1 MTNILFV
8 YETEMPTVS
17 IERDYWMNLSSEYGI
32 TSKFVRLVD
41 VKRVELKWC
50 DILMLIRPNNSL
62 SWRIAQAVKRTGRF
76 VITICDDDL
85 LHLPKTIPD
94 LPWKKQGLIK
104 ALNYSSVIMS
114 KNRYLLNQMIKF
126 TAEKRGVYVDTVVRQ
141 QEILERDYDEETDDV
156 VKIVYAAG
164 GGQHESLFEEI
175 VLPALKKVASRVPN
189 SFSITFVSVHPN
201 CSELEKDVHIK
212 YVKGMPLLEY
222 RKFMEESKF
231 DIGVAPLVSND
242 FTKCKHFNKY
252 LEYSLSGILGI
263 YSNVEPYTY
272 VVQDGLNG
280 LLAENTHTS
289 WEEKLVLAIGDSEY
303 RATMARKAQEHVCE
317 TFDEKEILQRLF
329 SDIPELQRDGHIEYD
344 DCGGFCRCR
353 WLTYYRFLRGIEYI
367 YKLFFYLKSEGL
379 RSVIRRSAERIKMLI
394 FT

>member
-1 MTNILFV
+1 MTNLLFV

-17 IERDYWMNLSSEYGI
+17 ITRNYWMNLSSEYGI

-41 VKRVELKWC
+41 VKRAELKWC

-62 SWRIAQAVKRTGRF
+62 SWRVAQAVKRTGRF

-94 LPWKKQGLIK
+94 LPWQKQGLIK
-104 ALNYSSVIMS
+104 ALNNSSVIMS
-114 KNRYLLNQMIKF
+114 SSRYLLNQMIKF
-126 TAEKRGVYVDTVVRQ
+126 TVEKRGACVDTVVRQ
-141 QEILERDYDEETDDV
+141 QEIFERDYAEETDDV

-175 VLPALKKVASRVPN
+175 VLPALKKVASRYPN

-212 YVKGMPLLEY
+212 YVQGMPLLEY
-222 RKFMEESKF
+222 RKFMKESKF
-231 DIGVAPLVSND
+231 DIGVAPLESND
-242 FTKCKHFNKY
+242 FTKCKYFNKY

-280 LLAENTHTS
+280 LLAENNHTS

-303 RATMARKAQEHVCE
+303 RATMARKAQEHVRK
-317 TFDEKEILQRLF
+317 TFDENNILQRLF
-329 SDIPELQRDGHIEYD
+329 SDIPELQRGGNTEYD
-344 DCGGFCRCR
+344 DCGGFYR
-353 WLTYYRFLRGIEYI
+353 WLTYYRFLRGVEYI
-367 YKLFFYLKSEGL
+367 YKFFFYLKSEGL
-379 RSVIRRSAERIKMLI
+379 RSVMRKSAARIKMLL